1 MQNKYKQTF
10 SLQKCYEHLT
20 LIESFLSLK
29 VQSSTQLAN
38 LFLCLQAVLS
48 FPKQIEYL
56 KHYKLHLTKF
66 FGLQEAQKT
75 IEDSFIVISAG
86 SNDFIQNYYIYDN
99 RSKEF
104 TEPQYQ
110 DYLVARMSKYI
121 KVCHPT
127 FLTVQDLLDVIY
139 APKFDKEI
147 RLRLEFGSDFKSNI
161 SYEILTIHTHWIP
174 NS

>member
-20 LIESFLSLK
+20 LIEAFLSLK
-29 VQSSTQLAN
+29 VQSSTQLAK
-38 LFLCLQAVLS
+38 FLCLQAVLS

-127 FLTVQDLLDVIY
+127 FLNGSGSTRCNLCTQ
-139 APKFDKEI
+139 I
-147 RLRLEFGSDFKSNI
+147 RQGNQITTRIWIRFQIKYIVRNFNY
-161 SYEILTIHTHWIP
+161 SYSLYT
-174 NS
+174 